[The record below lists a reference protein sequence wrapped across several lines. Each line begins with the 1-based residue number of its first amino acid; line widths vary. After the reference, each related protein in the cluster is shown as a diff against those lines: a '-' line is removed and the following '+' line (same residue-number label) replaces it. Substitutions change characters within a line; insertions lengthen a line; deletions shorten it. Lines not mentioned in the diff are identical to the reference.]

1 MCKPYRQRGE
11 GRREEFRPRTS
22 LFSCVG
28 PWNSHPVCVQ
38 EFQPET
44 ESLAGSLLLAH
55 PCLRD
60 PNFEKT
66 VVFLSM
72 HSPENGAFGV
82 VLNRPSGRRLNE
94 LMPDQDLGL
103 LAMAPVYLGGPVA
116 TDQLLLAAF
125 RWEETPAGGV
135 WSWRHDLTFE
145 TASEA
150 VQEEGTIL
158 RVFAGYSG
166 WSQGQLEKEL
176 NHHTWVKHTPGPEL
190 LEPDLM
196 EALWKG
202 LLITHGPAF
211 EFLVN
216 APENL
221 GNN

>member
-1 MCKPYRQRGE
+1 MR
-11 GRREEFRPRTS
+11 
-22 LFSCVG
+22 
-28 PWNSHPVCVQ
+28 

-44 ESLAGSLLLAH
+44 ESLAGALLLAH
-55 PCLRD
+55 PSLRD
-60 PNFEKT
+60 SNFEKT

-72 HSPENGAFGV
+72 HDGENGAFGV

-103 LAMAPVYLGGPVA
+103 LSMVPVFLGGPVA

-125 RWEETPAGGV
+125 RWEETPAGGS

-145 TASEA
+145 TASEV

-166 WSQGQLEKEL
+166 WSQGQLEKEIQ
-176 NHHTWVKHTPGPEL
+176 HKTWVVHAPDEQI
-190 LEPDLM
+190 LEPDL
-196 EALWKG
+196 AASLWKG
-202 LLITHGPAF
+202 LVGTHGPVF
-211 EFLVN
+211 QFLTG
-216 APENL
+216 APEAL